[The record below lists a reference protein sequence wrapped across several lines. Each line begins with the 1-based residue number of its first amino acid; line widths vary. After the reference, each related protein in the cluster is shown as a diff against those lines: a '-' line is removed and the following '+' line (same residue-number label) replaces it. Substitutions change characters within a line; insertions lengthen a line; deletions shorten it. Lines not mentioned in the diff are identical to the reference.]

1 MGGGARVAKV
11 CTLSAVTV
19 RWTVV
24 GLLALGLAAG
34 CGSSSS
40 RVPEP
45 SPVEQD
51 LLSGTRAIQN
61 THDRRQL
68 DSPVRRVLVRLRR
81 DRASTARER
90 RVKALAI
97 QGFGLTRKG
106 VKYLT
111 AFDENDSGEVAA
123 ATRDAARADRYLR
136 RAAARLRAA
145 GRVYGVRIGDLR
157 GY

>member
-1 MGGGARVAKV
+1 MRAEKSVLGFAFRRPFLVHARASIRARHLARVGGAARVAKA

-24 GLLALGLAAG
+24 GLLALELAAG

-40 RVPEP
+40 RVPEAC
-45 SPVEQD
+45 PVEQD

-68 DSPVRRVLVRLRR
+68 DSAVRRVLVRLRR

-97 QGFGLTRKG
+97 QG
-106 VKYLT
+106 
-111 AFDENDSGEVAA
+111 SG
-123 ATRDAARADRYLR
+123 
-136 RAAARLRAA
+136 
-145 GRVYGVRIGDLR
+145 
-157 GY
+157 

>member
-1 MGGGARVAKV
+1 MRSFVRFLSTRARASERAHLARVGGAARVAKV

-24 GLLALGLAAG
+24 GLELAAG

-68 DSPVRRVLVRLRR
+68 DSAVRRVLVRLRR

-97 QGFGLTRKG
+97 QGFRL
-106 VKYLT
+106 
-111 AFDENDSGEVAA
+111 SGKASS
-123 ATRDAARADRYLR
+123 T
-136 RAAARLRAA
+136 
-145 GRVYGVRIGDLR
+145 
-157 GY
+157 